1 MRKFKESGCLQDESF
16 RKGKLWLITA
26 AGCDGTLT
34 ITSKNKPAV
43 AIKFSA
49 GDCAI
54 LACEGQVNSID
65 STNALIQTL
74 SFQQLCK
81 LQSFIDECQNVPSQP
96 SATAL
101 PNYGFWPLSTPVNVN
116 QHHKL
121 ELDFNFLSQF
131 SSGMDMGCVTR
142 ILRGSEE
149 YSLVRYLL
157 QVSDSINDLD
167 TISARYG
174 LSPSHFRRLMR
185 NALGNGVKAELN
197 KWRLTRA
204 LLASF
209 QEEKRLTDTA
219 MNYGYASLSHFST
232 DVRKLFGL
240 SHREIKQSIIN
251 GTIK

>member
-1 MRKFKESGCLQDESF
+1 MEKVTATGWLQDESF

-26 AGCDGTLT
+26 VDDDGEMT
-34 ITSKNKPAV
+34 IAFKNKPTV
-43 AIKFSA
+43 TISVSA

-54 LACEGQVNSID
+54 LACEGRVVSID
-65 STNALIQTL
+65 CRKVGMQTL
-74 SFQQLCK
+74 SFQQICK
-81 LQSFIDECQNVPSQP
+81 LQAFIDECQNVPCQP
-96 SATAL
+96 SASTL
-101 PNYGFWPLSTPVNVN
+101 PEYGYWPLLCPVSITPENE
-116 QHHKL
+116 L
-121 ELDFNFLSQF
+121 ALDFYFLSQF
-131 SSGMDMGCVTR
+131 SSGMEMGSVSR
-142 ILRGSEE
+142 ILRNSEE
-149 YSLVRYLL
+149 YALVRYLL
-157 QVSDSINDLD
+157 QVSGSLSDLD
-167 TISARYG
+167 AISARYG

-185 NALGNGVKAELN
+185 NALGNGVKAELK

-251 GTIK
+251 ETMK